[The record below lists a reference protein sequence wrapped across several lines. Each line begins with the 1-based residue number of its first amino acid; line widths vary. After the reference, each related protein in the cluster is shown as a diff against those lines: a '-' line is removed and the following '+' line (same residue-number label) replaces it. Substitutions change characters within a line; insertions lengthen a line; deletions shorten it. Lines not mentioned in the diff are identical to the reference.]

1 MWPNLSYEM
10 KKKLVILIAML
21 SFAVGSAL
29 LTVKL
34 EYYAVFLALLFA
46 GGIVFT
52 IALFSNPKVGFLVY
66 LVYCFFIAG
75 LLKNTGLPFGPLME
89 VLLGATWLSL
99 LVNYKKIDWKEI
111 HNDHIIIALIWFSI
125 NILELVNPEGASLLG
140 WLNEVRF
147 TAFNWLLIAPIG
159 FLLFKSKR
167 DLDVFFIMI
176 ISLSVLGTLYGIKQY
191 YIGVSAGEQRWLDEG
206 GATTHIIDGR
216 LRVFSFYTDA
226 GQFGASQAAMSA
238 ITIVMAL
245 GPFKRWKKI
254 LLWISGLILF
264 YGMLIS
270 GTRGAFFAF
279 VVASIFA
286 MSLSKN
292 FKVLFSGLFF
302 VVAMFGFLKYTT
314 IGSGNYQIVRLRTAV
329 DPENDSFNARLI
341 NQATLKELM
350 KNKPFG
356 AGVGSIGLNGIKFN
370 SEKYLSNIPPDSY
383 WVKIW
388 VMYGPV
394 GLVIWFSLIMYMLG
408 KCCGT
413 VWNIQDKGLKVKC
426 IALTSGTAGLFF
438 CSYGNEVMN
447 GFPSVIILYMSW
459 SFVLMANNL
468 DVKNVAI
475 SKNN

>member
-1 MWPNLSYEM
+1 MWANRSYEM
-10 KKKLVILIAML
+10 KRRFVILAAVL
-21 SFAVGSAL
+21 SFAVISAL

-34 EYYAVFLALLFA
+34 EYYAVFFALLFA
-46 GGIVFT
+46 GSIIFT
-52 IALFSNPKVGFLVY
+52 IALFSNPKVGFLAY
-66 LVYCFFIAG
+66 LVYCFIIAG

-89 VLLGATWLSL
+89 VLLGVTWLSL
-99 LVNYKKIDWKEI
+99 LYNHKQIKWKEI
-111 HNDHIIIALIWFSI
+111 NNDHLIIALIWFSL
-125 NILELVNPEGASLLG
+125 NIIELVNPEGASLLG

-147 TAFNWLLIAPIG
+147 TALNWLLVAPLG

-167 DLDVFFIMI
+167 DLDIFFMII

-191 YIGVSAGEQRWLDEG
+191 FIGVSAGEQRWLDEG

-226 GQFGASQAAMSA
+226 GQFGASQAAMAA
-238 ITIVMAL
+238 IALVMAF

-254 LLWISGLILF
+254 LLGISGLILF

-270 GTRGAFFAF
+270 GTRGAFFAL
-279 VVASIFA
+279 VVAGVFA
-286 MSLSKN
+286 VSLSKN
-292 FKVLFSGLFF
+292 FKVLFSGLLLGLAF
-302 VVAMFGFLKYTT
+302 FGFLKYTT

-329 DPENDSFNARLI
+329 DPQNDSFNARLI
-341 NQATLKELM
+341 NQSKLKELM
-350 KNKPFG
+350 KDKPFG

-394 GLVIWFSLIMYMLG
+394 GLVIWFSLIMFMIG

-413 VWNIQDKGLKVKC
+413 VWNIQDNGLKVKC

-438 CSYGNEVMN
+438 CSYANEVMN
-447 GFPSVIILYMSW
+447 GFPSVVILYMSW

-468 DVKNVAI
+468 DEKKVESIKN
-475 SKNN
+475 S